1 MPNKITK
8 FRKDLKTKQLIGAW
22 FQLGSNEIV
31 SLVSEN
37 DFDFY
42 TIDFEHGMFDFSTV
56 GDAIKLLK
64 YKNKISLCRVSNKE
78 ESYINKILDL
88 GFDGIIL
95 SNIKTKEELQ
105 KIYQHL
111 NYPPYGKRSVGYNT
125 ANLFGKNLLKDLKN
139 KEKKIIIAQI
149 ESREAIDNFRDLVS
163 LETVDAFMVGPYD
176 LSASL
181 GVAGNFKS
189 KKFINALKFIEN
201 ISRKFLIP
209 LGIHVFNKDENLSL
223 LKKRGY
229 RFIAFYTDGEIL
241 NKNYKKPIQK

>member
-1 MPNKITK
+1 M
-8 FRKDLKTKQLIGAW
+8 
-22 FQLGSNEIV
+22 
-31 SLVSEN
+31 
-37 DFDFY
+37 
-42 TIDFEHGMFDFSTV
+42 
-56 GDAIKLLK
+56 
-64 YKNKISLCRVSNKE
+64 
-78 ESYINKILDL
+78 
-88 GFDGIIL
+88 
-95 SNIKTKEELQ
+95 
-105 KIYQHL
+105 
-111 NYPPYGKRSVGYNT
+111 
-125 ANLFGKNLLKDLKN
+125 LKDLKN

-229 RFIAFYTDGEIL
+229 RFIAFSTDGEIL

>member
-22 FQLGSNEIV
+22 FQLGSNEII

-105 KIYQHL
+105 KIYQYL
-111 NYPPYGKRSVGYNT
+111 NYPPYGKEVLVIIQQIYS
-125 ANLFGKNLLKDLKN
+125 
-139 KEKKIIIAQI
+139 EKIC
-149 ESREAIDNFRDLVS
+149 
-163 LETVDAFMVGPYD
+163 
-176 LSASL
+176 
-181 GVAGNFKS
+181 
-189 KKFINALKFIEN
+189 
-201 ISRKFLIP
+201 
-209 LGIHVFNKDENLSL
+209 
-223 LKKRGY
+223 
-229 RFIAFYTDGEIL
+229 
-241 NKNYKKPIQK
+241 